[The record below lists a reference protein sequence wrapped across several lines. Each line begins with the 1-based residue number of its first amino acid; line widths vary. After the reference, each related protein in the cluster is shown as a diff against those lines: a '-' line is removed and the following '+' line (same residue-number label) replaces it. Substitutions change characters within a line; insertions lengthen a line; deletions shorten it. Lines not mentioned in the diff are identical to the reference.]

1 MGDSNEEMSLT
12 DVVVA
17 EPTVA
22 DQNELI
28 LQLMQHIAEMRI
40 EMQRRQDL
48 PPPRLAANAADGRPP
63 IYFPPSNT
71 DPSQNQP
78 STPAQNP
85 SVIDLTSQNPQY
97 VSASYQTPPPPQN
110 NHPQMPPDP

>member
-1 MGDSNEEMSLT
+1 MFSFLGTLKLICLDQKLADHPYCTRSKGLADSFPTHSSDKEKTVMGDSNEEVSLT
-12 DVVVA
+12 DIVVDQ
-17 EPTVA
+17 PTVE

-63 IYFPPSNT
+63 IYFPSSNM
-71 DPSQNQP
+71 DP
-78 STPAQNP
+78 A
-85 SVIDLTSQNPQY
+85 
-97 VSASYQTPPPPQN
+97 
-110 NHPQMPPDP
+110 